1 MSTQDHHLPT
11 LSEFRPMFFRLLGPE
26 HRFYKLVLVY
36 SIAISLL
43 TLAIPI
49 SVQALIDTIDIRL
62 GANARGWILL
72 DTVSLG
78 FELWRLLNNFPP
90 VNSNT
95 VASAQ

>member
-49 SVQALIDTIDIRL
+49 SV
-62 GANARGWILL
+62 
-72 DTVSLG
+72 
-78 FELWRLLNNFPP
+78 
-90 VNSNT
+90 
-95 VASAQ
+95 

>member
-1 MSTQDHHLPT
+1 
-11 LSEFRPMFFRLLGPE
+11 MFFRLLGPE

-36 SIAISLL
+36 SIANQQPDFSRNM
-43 TLAIPI
+43 
-49 SVQALIDTIDIRL
+49 IDCGWPPESYIRL
-62 GANARGWILL
+62 GANARGRILL